1 MLPSGVVE
9 IEAEEVA
16 VLVVLQVGLPSAL
29 VFLIKETVKLLII
42 VFFIPLLQVVAEAA
56 ESITSLV
63 GSSSGESTEGST
75 TSALM

>member
-16 VLVVLQVGLPSAL
+16 VLVVLQVGLPSTL
-29 VFLIKETVKLLII
+29 VFLIKKTVKLLII